1 MKSFRTKY
9 IKLQFLLEVKG
20 LNANSETQNEKSKSR
35 DDSERINANSE
46 KPSRTNSLIVSLR
59 LLKTQNRNMIYGYC
73 HRMKINPFQFKI
85 I

>member
-1 MKSFRTKY
+1 M
-9 IKLQFLLEVKG
+9 EVKG

-59 LLKTQNRNMIYGYC
+59 LLKTQNRNMIYDYC
-73 HRMKINPFQFKI
+73 HLMKINPFQFKI